1 MSIMTRLV
9 RLCKADLHGVMD
21 QLEDKEL
28 LLKQYLREME
38 LALEENREN
47 LRQLDQASNN
57 IRTEIV
63 TTQQEIDKLEQ
74 DVNLAIRKE
83 NDDIA
88 KLLNRKQRHQQNH
101 SENLTHHLATL
112 EDEQKLL
119 SDQIEGQRLK
129 YETLK
134 LKAITFYRKADLQ
147 RNHAAMASDSAAPPT
162 VMKMRLNLNS

>member
-74 DVNLAIRKE
+74 DVNLAIRSCSIW
-83 NDDIA
+83 D
-88 KLLNRKQRHQQNH
+88 
-101 SENLTHHLATL
+101 
-112 EDEQKLL
+112 
-119 SDQIEGQRLK
+119 K
-129 YETLK
+129 Y
-134 LKAITFYRKADLQ
+134 
-147 RNHAAMASDSAAPPT
+147 
-162 VMKMRLNLNS
+162 